1 MTYRH
6 CCVMFMGELQT
17 EGILTARLNNSPSK
31 FIEKETDRL
40 KKGKESGCPCVGQQG
55 STMVILLAKRHRMN
69 PHNSWCV
76 SSDSHKFRKKKLNS
90 YLLND
95 FCLRDNQDCIN
106 ASRKC
111 FKVILNFWKVKIAF
125 SKINKHT
132 HQHEHVPTFKRE
144 TKTG

>member
-1 MTYRH
+1 M
-6 CCVMFMGELQT
+6 
-17 EGILTARLNNSPSK
+17 
-31 FIEKETDRL
+31 
-40 KKGKESGCPCVGQQG
+40 GQQG

-69 PHNSWCV
+69 RHNSWCV

-111 FKVILNFWKVKIAF
+111 FKVILNFWKVKRVLQD
-125 SKINKHT
+125 KQTHT

-144 TKTG
+144 RQKLGERLSCQKEEHLCKTIQQFSKKKKKKERDHLLQSSSPAPCGSKL